1 MTDNVAYD
9 LLIKNARVFNQDD
22 LPVTEDIAVR
32 NGRIVSRGKK
42 INAGTAKKIIDGTGL
57 WAMPG
62 LFDIHTHYDLELE
75 VAPALP
81 ESTRHG
87 TTSVVIAN
95 CSLGLAFGHQRQADV
110 DPVVDCYARVEN
122 LPKSV
127 LRSCA
132 DSLTWESP
140 SEYISHLEALNL
152 GPNVITMMPHSMM
165 RIDAMGFRES
175 ISRDPTHQEITKMR
189 ETLRDGLKCGYAGFS
204 TDSLPF
210 HYLANQPNCH
220 KTIPTQFA
228 HYKEI
233 KELTDIV
240 REEGAVWQATPP
252 KDNPLDIIKMFL
264 LSCARFHGRPLKTTV
279 VAALDVATNRN
290 LVRLAKLLPKILN
303 SRLLRGQFFMQA
315 LGAPFKTWSDGA
327 ITPLAEE
334 IPELRILNETE
345 LEDRATR
352 VKILND
358 PEYVRVFR
366 KMWLNGKQGFNLARL
381 RRFLRMDR
389 YAFDRD
395 IKNMKVERCD
405 VKAWIGLSFHDVY
418 QRVKSIQNHT
428 GGTRIEDKEKQ
439 LIRESFIW
447 VGDEADFVLQ
457 MLRSFDTD
465 LSWSTVSANRDLK
478 KVRSLLMNPN
488 LIPGFNDSGAHITN
502 MAFYDV
508 NLRSLKLAAQGG
520 ERDVAYMVKRLTK
533 DPADLFNV
541 ERGTI
546 NVGDVADLILLDP
559 KRLADYD
566 GDNSARRIFRSE
578 LDHEQLVNR
587 SDGVVPLVVIN
598 GKIAWRDNHFS
609 ATLGTTKYG
618 DLLKPRQT
626 A

>member
-9 LLIKNARVFNQDD
+9 LLIKNARVFNQGD

-418 QRVKSIQNHT
+418 QRVKSVQNHT